1 MRARSM
7 LEEKGCTILCN
18 ELPCIHLKPVH
29 ELTVM
34 SAMLIISLM
43 QGGEKVFF

>member
-1 MRARSM
+1 MH
-7 LEEKGCTILCN
+7 
-18 ELPCIHLKPVH
+18 HLKRLDKPVH